1 MTCPYPDD
9 GPAMIVPSSRLLLA
23 AAFVMLPAATL
34 AGLLPGLSLP
44 CAGILAA
51 WAVASAVDAAM
62 GRRRAAVLGAHAL
75 PLLRLTKDLPAH
87 LTIVLENRSA
97 RSVSSRAGLIL
108 PEGVASGQLT
118 ESVTLQ
124 PGNSAIE
131 WPCTG
136 ITRGEHALRELHL
149 ETPSPLGLWLTR
161 ARVPLECALRVYPN
175 LRDRATAALFLR
187 DPHAGVRVHRQVGKG
202 REFERLRDYMP
213 GDSYEDIHWK
223 ATAHRRTPAVKLY
236 QVEHAQEVY
245 VVIDAS
251 RLSAREQILE
261 SYVTSALH
269 LALAAQ
275 RQGDRFGLIAFSD
288 RPHCLV
294 RARSGMDHFR
304 LCREAI
310 YNLQPRRVSP
320 DFRELF
326 TTVQLNLRRRSLL
339 ILFTSLDD
347 PLLAET
353 FKREVALIARRHL
366 ILVNVMRTAGLKP
379 LFQGEAPVDL
389 ESTYNALAGQMGWN
403 NMRELQIAL
412 QHHGVRLSVVEPR
425 EIKTQVTAAYLDI
438 KRRQLL

>member
-1 MTCPYPDD
+1 MCPYPDD

-23 AAFVMLPAATL
+23 AAFVILPVAAL
-34 AGLLPGLSLP
+34 AGLAPEATLP

-51 WAVASAVDAAM
+51 CAVVSMADAAL
-62 GRRRAAVLGAHAL
+62 GHRRVAQLGAHAP
-75 PLLRLTKDLPAH
+75 PLLRLTKDLPAQ
-87 LTIVLENRSA
+87 LEIVLKNHSA
-97 RSVSSRAGLIL
+97 RTVSLRAGLIL
-108 PEGVASGQLT
+108 PEGVASERLT
-118 ESVTLQ
+118 ESVALP
-124 PGNSAIE
+124 PGSSAIE

-136 ITRGEHALRELHL
+136 ITRGEHALRELYL
-149 ETPSPLGLWLTR
+149 ETSSPMGLWLTR
-161 ARVPLECALRVYPN
+161 ARVPLVCALRVYPN

-202 REFERLRDYMP
+202 REFERLRDYLP

-245 VVIDAS
+245 VVIDSS

-261 SYVTSALH
+261 SYVTAALH

-288 RPHCLV
+288 RPHRLV

-353 FKREVALIARRHL
+353 FEREVPLIARRHL

-379 LFQGEAPVDL
+379 LFQGEAPGDL
-389 ESTYNALAGQMGWN
+389 ESAYSALAGQMLWN

-412 QHHGVRLSVVEPR
+412 QRHGVRLSVVEPR
-425 EIKTQVTAAYLDI
+425 EIKAQVTAAYLDI